1 MPVSEDQI
9 ETCSKKVRGMAQESL
24 NLIAAMHAAAEQSKP
39 ITGRGIGY
47 KLFTRGLTPSMSV
60 SDMQRVYRLL
70 RVAREQGMIPWAWIV
85 DETRQIEQKRSTWA
99 DPAAYVR
106 AVHRS
111 YKRDF
116 WAQQPERVVVASE
129 KGTVRGV
136 LDPVLY
142 DLGVGFLVLHGFSSA
157 TAIYDLANDCDG
169 RQLILLYV
177 GDYDP
182 SGLYM
187 SENDIPQRLEQYGGD
202 HVEVK
207 RVALTREQLGGLPS
221 FPASDKKKD
230 PRHDW
235 FVRNYG
241 RRCWELDALDPND
254 LREIVEDAIKDE
266 IEPIAWKRCAVIEK
280 AEQESL
286 RHVLDSWGGTS

>member
-1 MPVSEDQI
+1 M
-9 ETCSKKVRGMAQESL
+9 
-24 NLIAAMHAAAEQSKP
+24 
-39 ITGRGIGY
+39 
-47 KLFTRGLTPSMSV
+47 
-60 SDMQRVYRLL
+60 
-70 RVAREQGMIPWAWIV
+70 
-85 DETRQIEQKRSTWA
+85 
-99 DPAAYVR
+99 
-106 AVHRS
+106 
-111 YKRDF
+111 
-116 WAQQPERVVVASE
+116 
-129 KGTVRGV
+129 
-136 LDPVLY
+136 LY

-157 TAIYDLANDCDG
+157 TAIYDLANDYDG
-169 RQLILLYV
+169 RPLILLYV

-207 RVALTREQLGGLPS
+207 RVALTRGQLDGLPS

-235 FVRNYG
+235 FVRNNG

-254 LREIVEDAIKDE
+254 LREIVEEAIKDE

-286 RHVLDSWGGTS
+286 RTVLDSWRSV